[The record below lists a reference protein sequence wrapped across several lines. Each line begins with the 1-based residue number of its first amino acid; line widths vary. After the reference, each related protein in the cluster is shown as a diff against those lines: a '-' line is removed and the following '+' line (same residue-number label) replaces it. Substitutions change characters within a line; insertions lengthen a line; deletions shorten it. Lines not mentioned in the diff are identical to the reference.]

1 MTDLGGLSFPYS
13 RVSDM
18 DCCVDIS
25 AMLSSIFNPSP
36 NSFIKIQLLGNV
48 HTQDKDDRFDIYN
61 QSVTCYNTHRNK
73 GLSVSDDMQYLELIR

>member
-1 MTDLGGLSFPYS
+1 M
-13 RVSDM
+13 
-18 DCCVDIS
+18 
-25 AMLSSIFNPSP
+25 
-36 NSFIKIQLLGNV
+36 GNV